1 LKSGGVCGFSSSAA
15 AHHKEVVVSGNVSPL
30 HRSDASAD
38 SAGANAAVR
47 PDISV
52 VIPIFNEA
60 DNIAVLHQ
68 RVSDTLKAM
77 GRPYEVWYV
86 DDGSSDG
93 SLDLLREIA
102 GRDADVGVIELT
114 RNFGQHAAVLAGFA
128 AARAD
133 IIITLD
139 GDLQNPPE
147 EIPRLVA
154 KIDEGYEV
162 VGGWREER
170 QDPLF
175 RRAASDLINRLTSL
189 TVGVTMN
196 DYGCMLRAYRRTI
209 VQQIIDCDERSS
221 FIPALA
227 NSLAKRTAEIE
238 VQHSDRWS
246 GRSKYGLLK
255 LMRLSFDLIT
265 GFSLLP
271 IQMMSLAGIFVAL
284 AGMGFGAFLLVRRF
298 FVGPESEGVFTLF
311 AILFV
316 FVGILILAVGL
327 VGEYVGRIYLE
338 VRRRPTYRIRAIHQ
352 QAR

>member
-1 LKSGGVCGFSSSAA
+1 MSANVSSLPHAEAATRSGAPEEAA
-15 AHHKEVVVSGNVSPL
+15 A
-30 HRSDASAD
+30 
-38 SAGANAAVR
+38 R
-47 PDISV
+47 PEISV

-60 DNIAVLHQ
+60 DNITMLHRRLAQ
-68 RVSDTLKAM
+68 TVAGL
-77 GRPYEVWYV
+77 GRSYEVWYV
-86 DDGSSDG
+86 DDGSTDN
-93 SLDLLREIA
+93 SLELLRAIA
-102 GRDADVGVIELT
+102 QSDARVGVIELT

-128 AARAD
+128 AAQGE
-133 IIITLD
+133 IVVTLD

-154 KIDEGYEV
+154 KIDAGYEV
-162 VGGWREER
+162 VGGRREDR

-175 RRAASDLINRLTSL
+175 RRAASDVINRLTSL
-189 TVGVTMN
+189 TVGVKMN
-196 DYGCMLRAYRRTI
+196 DYGCMLRAYRRS
-209 VQQIIDCDERSS
+209 VVRQIIDCDERSS

-227 NSLAKRTAEIE
+227 NSLAKKTAEID
-238 VQHSDRWS
+238 VQHADRWS
-246 GRSKYGLLK
+246 GRSKYSLLK

-271 IQMMSLAGIFVAL
+271 IQMMSITGILVSL
-284 AGMGFGAFLLVRRF
+284 VGVGFGVFLLVRRY

-316 FVGILILAVGL
+316 FIGILIFAVGL

-352 QAR
+352 VRH

>member
-1 LKSGGVCGFSSSAA
+1 VPSS
-15 AHHKEVVVSGNVSPL
+15 VSPL
-30 HRSDASAD
+30 QHPIPSPRLIEEA
-38 SAGANAAVR
+38 AAVP

-60 DNIAVLHQ
+60 DNIEKLHE
-68 RVSDTLKAM
+68 RLAKTLTGL
-77 GRPYEVWYV
+77 GRSYEIWYV
-86 DDGSSDG
+86 DDGSSDA
-93 SLDLLREIA
+93 SLTLLHAITE
-102 GRDADVGVIELT
+102 RDRHVGVIELT

-133 IIITLD
+133 IVITLD

-154 KIDEGYEV
+154 KIEEGYEV

-175 RRAASDLINRLTSL
+175 RRAASDLINRLTSF
-189 TVGVTMN
+189 TVGVRMQ
-196 DYGCMLRAYRRTI
+196 DYGCMLRAYRRSV
-209 VQQIIDCDERSS
+209 VQQIIECDERSS

-238 VQHSDRWS
+238 VQHADRFS
-246 GRSKYGLLK
+246 GRSKYSLMK

-271 IQMMSLAGIFVAL
+271 IQMMSLAGILVAV
-284 AGMGFGAFLLVRRF
+284 AGMGFGVFLLVRRL

-316 FVGILILAVGL
+316 FIGILILAVGL

-352 QAR
+352 AR

>member
-1 LKSGGVCGFSSSAA
+1 MSAHLSSLPS
-15 AHHKEVVVSGNVSPL
+15 V
-30 HRSDASAD
+30 DASAAT
-38 SAGANAAVR
+38 SPPA

-52 VIPIFNEA
+52 VIPIYNEA
-60 DNIAVLHQ
+60 ENIERLHE
-68 RVSDTLKAM
+68 RVATTLAQL
-77 GRPYEVWYV
+77 GRSYEVWYV

-93 SLDLLREIA
+93 SLELLRAA
-102 GRDADVGVIELT
+102 GRDDPHVGVIELT

-128 AARAD
+128 ASRAD
-133 IIITLD
+133 IVVTLD

-154 KIDEGYEV
+154 KLEEGYEV
-162 VGGWREER
+162 VGGWREDR
-170 QDPLF
+170 HDPWF
-175 RRAASDLINRLTSL
+175 RRAGSEAINRLTSF

-196 DYGCMLRAYRRTI
+196 DYGCMLRAYRRSV

-221 FIPALA
+221 FIPARA
-227 NSLAKRTAEIE
+227 NSLAKGTAEIE
-238 VQHSDRWS
+238 VRHSDRFS
-246 GRSKYGLLK
+246 GRSKYSLLK

-271 IQMMSLAGIFVAL
+271 IQLMSVAGIIVAL

-316 FVGILILAVGL
+316 FIGVLILAVGL

-352 QAR
+352 AR

>member
-1 LKSGGVCGFSSSAA
+1 VPANISSLPHS
-15 AHHKEVVVSGNVSPL
+15 EPRPPDSIE
-30 HRSDASAD
+30 ASVPA
-38 SAGANAAVR
+38 R
-47 PDISV
+47 PEISV

-60 DNIAVLHQ
+60 DNVPTLHQ
-68 RVSDTLKAM
+68 RVVKTLTEM
-77 GRPYEVWYV
+77 GRSYEIWYI
-86 DDGSSDG
+86 DDGSTDG
-93 SLDLLREIA
+93 SLELLQIA
-102 GRDADVGVIELT
+102 ARDAGVGVIELT

-128 AARAD
+128 AAQAD
-133 IIITLD
+133 IVVTLD

-154 KIDEGYEV
+154 KLEEGYEV

-175 RRAASDLINRLTSL
+175 RRTASDLINRLTSF
-189 TVGVTMN
+189 TVGVKMK
-196 DYGCMLRAYRRTI
+196 DYGCMLRAYRRSV
-209 VQQIIDCDERSS
+209 VQQIVDCDERSS

-227 NSLAKRTAEIE
+227 NSLAKQTAEIE

-246 GRSKYGLLK
+246 GRSKYNLLK
-255 LMRLSFDLIT
+255 LLRLSFDLIT

-271 IQMMSLAGIFVAL
+271 IQMMSLAGIVVAL
-284 AGMGFGAFLLVRRF
+284 VGMGFGGFLLVRRL

-316 FVGILILAVGL
+316 FIGILILAVGL

-338 VRRRPTYRIRAIHQ
+338 VRRRPTYRIRAIHR
-352 QAR
+352 AR

>member
-1 LKSGGVCGFSSSAA
+1 VISVTGRPPEDPSVSAIVSSVRPSD
-15 AHHKEVVVSGNVSPL
+15 NPL
-30 HRSDASAD
+30 AD
-38 SAGANAAVR
+38 SAAGTAPVR
-47 PDISV
+47 PAISV

-60 DNIAVLHQ
+60 ANIEQLHQ
-68 RVSDTLKAM
+68 RLSQTLAQL
-77 GRPYEVWYV
+77 GRSYEIWYV

-93 SLDLLREIA
+93 SIDLLRA
-102 GRDADVGVIELT
+102 AARSDASVGVIELT

-128 AARAD
+128 AAQGD
-133 IIITLD
+133 IVITLD

-147 EIPRLVA
+147 EIPRLVV
-154 KIDEGYEV
+154 KIEEGYEV

-170 QDPLF
+170 QDPFF
-175 RRAASDLINRLTSL
+175 RRAASDVINRLTSL
-189 TVGVTMN
+189 TVGVKMN
-196 DYGCMLRAYRRTI
+196 DYGCMLRAYRRNI

-238 VQHSDRWS
+238 VGHSDRWS
-246 GRSKYGLLK
+246 GQSKYGLLK
-255 LMRLSFDLIT
+255 LLRLSFDLIT

-271 IQMMSLAGIFVAL
+271 IQMMSLAGILVAM
-284 AGMGFGAFLLVRRF
+284 AGMGFGAFLLVRRV

-316 FVGILILAVGL
+316 FIGILILAVGL
-327 VGEYVGRIYLE
+327 LGEYVGRIYLE
-338 VRRRPTYRIRAIHQ
+338 VRRRPTYRIRAIHH